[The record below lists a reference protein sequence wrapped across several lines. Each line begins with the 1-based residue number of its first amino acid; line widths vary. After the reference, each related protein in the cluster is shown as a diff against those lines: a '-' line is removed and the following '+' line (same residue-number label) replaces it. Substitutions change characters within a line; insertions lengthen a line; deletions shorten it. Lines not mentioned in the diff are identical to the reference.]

1 MPNEEKPEDIL
12 GTIKFSD
19 EIIANCAMNATNTTL
34 GVHSLGSGFSDT
46 VPINILNKHSILKG
60 IKVYQENN
68 AIRLDLQINIEFG
81 YKIPEVAWNVQENV
95 KNEIQSMTGLKVS
108 SVNIFIHGVYK
119 QNKEDEA
126 SNNNGLEKINETF

>member
-1 MPNEEKPEDIL
+1 MPNDEKEIDKL

-19 EIIANCAMNATNTTL
+19 EIIANSAMNATKATL

-81 YKIPEVAWNVQENV
+81 FKIPEVAWNVQENV
-95 KNEIQSMTGLKVS
+95 KNEVQNMIGLKVS

-119 QNKEDEA
+119 QNKEDEI
-126 SNNNGLEKINETF
+126 SNNNVLEEINETF